1 MRNSSKYNL
10 FNKAKGLTLI
20 ELLVAI
26 SVLGF
31 IAVLGWRGLDTI
43 VRTRLALN
51 KDLEQTR
58 GMQLAFSQLENDC
71 EHIADP
77 SIIPN
82 KLSIAIGQ
90 DRIALVRTVN
100 AEHQPTLLKVI
111 SYRVIDSTLIRE
123 ESIATRDL
131 RKLDNDWLAATNDL
145 VANSSTHNPSI
156 VLQKE
161 VSSMTTRLWSTGN
174 WQTGTQAID
183 PDSKASYS
191 LLPPTGLEVTLKFSG
206 HNTGIMKIFL
216 LGAV

>member
-1 MRNSSKYNL
+1 MRNSSNYNS
-10 FNKAKGLTLI
+10 FTKAKGLTLV

-31 IAVLGWRGLDTI
+31 IAILGWRGLDTI

-77 SIIPN
+77 SIFPN
-82 KLSIAIGQ
+82 KLSIAIGLE
-90 DRIALVRTVN
+90 RIALVRTVN
-100 AEHQPTLLKVI
+100 IEHQPTLLKVI
-111 SYRVIDSTLIRE
+111 SYRVIDSNLIRE
-123 ESIATRDL
+123 ESTATRDL
-131 RKLDNDWLAATNDL
+131 RKLDKDWLAATNDI
-145 VANSSTHNPSI
+145 VANSSKQNPSV
-156 VLQKE
+156 VLQTD
-161 VSSMTTRLWSTGN
+161 VSSMAMRLWSTGN

-183 PDSKASYS
+183 PDSKASFS
-191 LLPPTGLEVTLKFSG
+191 LLPPTGLEVTLKFIG
-206 HNTGIMKIFL
+206 HNTGIKKIFL